1 MEIDGNAKRILIVE
15 DEALLAIHLEDLLTG
30 LGHRVIAIATRI
42 DRALVL
48 ARESEI
54 DIAILDVN
62 VAGSQSFGT
71 ADILR
76 GRGIPFVFATGYGIE
91 GLLEG
96 YRHEPTL
103 RKPYQPEEL
112 ERAIALALLRNTPP
126 LPL

>member
-1 MEIDGNAKRILIVE
+1 MEIDGSAKRILIVE
-15 DEALLAIHLEDLLTG
+15 DEPLLAIHLEDLLTD

-48 ARESEI
+48 PRESEI

-71 ADILR
+71 ADVLR
-76 GRGIPFVFATGYGIE
+76 ERGIPFVFATGYGAE
-91 GLLEG
+91 GLVEG
-96 YRHEPTL
+96 YRQEPIL
-103 RKPYQPEEL
+103 QKPYEPDEL
-112 ERAIALALLRNTPP
+112 ERAIALAFRSVRP